1 MIGSKSCSC
10 LGENPNCFRCD
21 GTGFYD
27 VDESS
32 TKVAYSESI
41 QTVNRSPSIRDDFT
55 PKRKVIQTVKATEV
69 NGQLVYKTTYSY
81 QHVNQQHKTKLT
93 SNVMQHG
100 VSHHKPP
107 KAKNEKK
114 PNCDTKREI
123 ARPSIVF
130 DINQLNKG
138 VQFKPMV
145 TVFMDQFIKQHAVR
159 VCKLTRF
166 FKDHALFDYNGL
178 DVFFEIKEEHRLE
191 LNADYE
197 VVLVKKHGHLQ
208 YEVAL
213 TSEQQELLHSRS
225 DVNITTPQKPNIQ
238 TNDQQTQKQCKG
250 RSGEVADKKF
260 APNKRLPGSLTQR
273 EQALNRKTSSITQV
287 SEPKLLNHVTQL
299 AGYHKHQESLWD
311 YVLESDHHSPVR
323 KSSHNNSAVTGFSQD
338 RQLDGSRQYSD
349 FARENGRFGSMPSYD
364 AMDDESFA

>member
-1 MIGSKSCSC
+1 MIGSKACSC
-10 LGENPNCFRCD
+10 LGENPNCYRCD

-32 TKVAYSESI
+32 TQVAYSESI
-41 QTVNRSPSIRDDFT
+41 QTVNRSPSIRDEYT

-81 QHVNQQHKTKLT
+81 QHVNQQRKTKFS
-93 SNVMQHG
+93 SNVMQHE
-100 VSHHKPP
+100 VSNQIPP
-107 KAKNEKK
+107 KVKNRKK
-114 PNCDTKREI
+114 PDRDTKREI
-123 ARPSIVF
+123 ARPLKVF

-166 FKDHALFDYNGL
+166 FKDHAVFDYNGL

-197 VVLVKKHGHLQ
+197 VILVNKHGHLQ

-213 TSEQQELLHSRS
+213 TLEQQELLHSRS
-225 DVNITTPQKPNIQ
+225 DVNITTYQKPNIQ
-238 TNDQQTQKQCKG
+238 ANDQQTQKQCKG

-273 EQALNRKTSSITQV
+273 EQALNRKTSSTTKV
-287 SEPKLLNHVTQL
+287 SEPKLLKHVTQL
-299 AGYHKHQESLWD
+299 AGYHKHQETLWD
-311 YVLESDHHSPVR
+311 YVSESDHHALSR
-323 KSSHNNSAVTGFSQD
+323 KSHDNRSIVTGLSQD
-338 RQLDGSRQYSD
+338 RQLDGSRQFSD

>member
-1 MIGSKSCSC
+1 VIGSKSCSC

-41 QTVNRSPSIRDDFT
+41 QTVNRLPSIRDEYT

-81 QHVNQQHKTKLT
+81 QHVNQQRKTKLS

-100 VSHHKPP
+100 VSHQIPR

-114 PNCDTKREI
+114 PKQDTKRETV
-123 ARPSIVF
+123 RPSTVF

-145 TVFMDQFIKQHAVR
+145 TVFMDQFIKKHAIR
-159 VCKLTRF
+159 ICKLTRF
-166 FKDHALFDYNGL
+166 FKDHAVFDYNGL

-191 LNADYE
+191 LNANYE
-197 VVLVKKHGHLQ
+197 VILVKKHGHLQ

-213 TSEQQELLHSRS
+213 TLEQQELLHSRS
-225 DVNITTPQKPNIQ
+225 DENIATHQKPNIQ
-238 TNDQQTQKQCKG
+238 INDQQTQKQCKG
-250 RSGEVADKKF
+250 RSGE
-260 APNKRLPGSLTQR
+260 PNKRQPGCLTQR
-273 EQALNRKTSSITQV
+273 EQALNRKTSSTTKV
-287 SEPKLLNHVTQL
+287 SEPKLLKHVTQL

-311 YVLESDHHSPVR
+311 YVLESDHHSPAR